1 MDGVRYHV
9 SAAGMTMLNRILR
22 LSIAAL
28 TATVAALA
36 TPAYA
41 AVWNSDYDPPE
52 FIGMAAFNVPDACL
66 AAADNLYLVGT
77 LPGCSVITV
86 MSNVTTMPVVIDFAP
101 ALPSTDVNSYV
112 VIGGQFVGVNTGI
125 IGGVDVGDIN
135 YWFQF
140 VATFTP
146 GGIESPPSVHN
157 LVNLFSNCESS
168 GDSGRVSCGA
178 PIATAT
184 QGVTFTR
191 VPEPASLALI
201 LGALAAGWLAR
212 RRTIAA

>member
-1 MDGVRYHV
+1 
-9 SAAGMTMLNRILR
+9 MLNRILR
-22 LSIAAL
+22 LSITAL

-36 TPAYA
+36 LPAYA
-41 AVWNSDYDPPE
+41 AVWNSDYDPPQ
-52 FIGMAAFNVPDACL
+52 FVGMAAFNVPDACL
-66 AAADNLYLVGT
+66 AAADNLYSVGA

-86 MSNVTTMPVVIDFAP
+86 LSNVTTMPVAIDFAP

-125 IGGVDVGDIN
+125 IGGVDVGDVD

-146 GGIESPPSVHN
+146 GSIESAPSVHN
-157 LVNLFSNCESS
+157 LVNLFSNCESF
-168 GDSGRVSCGA
+168 GDSGRVSCGD
-178 PIATAT
+178 PVATAT

-201 LGALAAGWLAR
+201 LGALGAGWLAR
-212 RRTIAA
+212 KRRIAA

>member
-1 MDGVRYHV
+1 
-9 SAAGMTMLNRILR
+9 MLNGLLR
-22 LSIAAL
+22 LLLTAL
-28 TATVAALA
+28 TATLVVLAA
-36 TPAYA
+36 PAHG
-41 AVWNSDYDPPE
+41 AVWDSDYDPPE
-52 FIGMAAFNVPDACL
+52 FVGMAAFNVPDACL
-66 AAADNLYLVGT
+66 AAADNLYSVGA

-86 MSNVTTMPVVIDFAP
+86 LSNVTTMPVVIDFAS

-157 LVNLFSNCESS
+157 LVNLFSNCESF
-168 GDSGRVSCGA
+168 GDSGEVSCGA

-191 VPEPASLALI
+191 VPEPASLALM
-201 LGALAAGWLAR
+201 LGALGAGWLTRKR
-212 RRTIAA
+212 RIAA